1 MTRCMALLFFC
12 YYFFMKVRPD
22 FLKDLC
28 APPQNKDLSR
38 SVKRGGERRA
48 LGPVAFRQDVSRRR
62 AWKGIFQVVVVS
74 REGKRVDVAGEGI
87 LPGIEILFCNR
98 LIIFFQYALHIV
110 PRYARAKHLGFR
122 LCRFSPPRFFC
133 SSIRIFQILICARV
147 RAHAF
152 PDNSSEHFYRY

>member
-1 MTRCMALLFFC
+1 
-12 YYFFMKVRPD
+12 MKVRPD

-48 LGPVAFRQDVSRRR
+48 FGPVAFWRDVSRRR

-110 PRYARAKHLGFR
+110 PRH
-122 LCRFSPPRFFC
+122 
-133 SSIRIFQILICARV
+133 ARV
-147 RAHAF
+147 IPGIPAMPVF
-152 PDNSSEHFYRY
+152 PSPLFLFQRSVFSFLFSSYFSLQWVDGT